1 MKTETDK
8 YGRRTY
14 KFSSCVCQGGYL
26 YAQKTKVGSINT
38 DGLRNVLTTLTKEY
52 ELIDATIKIY
62 EKIFFLFFQ
71 MKPSLVPANLI
82 NTIQENIGP
91 FGQWNDDY
99 I

>member
-52 ELIDATIKIY
+52 
-62 EKIFFLFFQ
+62 
-71 MKPSLVPANLI
+71 
-82 NTIQENIGP
+82 
-91 FGQWNDDY
+91 
-99 I
+99 